1 MTRHTTV
8 HTYRCPAPRRMGALG
23 LTGLFFGVLAAAV
36 GGFALLTLLRPQVL
50 EQPRRLALALQSGL
64 SRAGA
69 GVQAAVEDAGGR
81 LQLAAQ
87 APSEAP
93 AAEQPLPAGQ
103 ETAPDQAAE
112 TEQADQTGQAAAP
125 SGTVELQLQNP
136 ELPNGCEATS
146 LAMLLTAA
154 GCPADKLDLAECLP
168 RQDFWVDGSGVRNG
182 PDPAEAYAG
191 DPASASGGW
200 YCLEAPAAQAGNT
213 WARWVGSSVQVT
225 AVSGLSRA
233 ELEQYLQAG
242 TPVAAWVTR
251 DYAPVERTTRYGW
264 QLPDGSWYYP
274 CDNLHCVVVA
284 GMADGC
290 YQVADPLDGWQ
301 QVDSGTFWASFS
313 AMGSRAL
320 IAQE

>member
-1 MTRHTTV
+1 MEVYISFLRKKLEHLRSAVKIKTI
-8 HTYRCPAPRRMGALG
+8 RM
-23 LTGLFFGVLAAAV
+23 V
-36 GGFALLTLLRPQVL
+36 G
-50 EQPRRLALALQSGL
+50 
-64 SRAGA
+64 
-69 GVQAAVEDAGGR
+69 
-81 LQLAAQ
+81 
-87 APSEAP
+87 
-93 AAEQPLPAGQ
+93 
-103 ETAPDQAAE
+103 
-112 TEQADQTGQAAAP
+112 
-125 SGTVELQLQNP
+125 
-136 ELPNGCEATS
+136 
-146 LAMLLTAA
+146 
-154 GCPADKLDLAECLP
+154 
-168 RQDFWVDGSGVRNG
+168 
-182 PDPAEAYAG
+182 
-191 DPASASGGW
+191 

-213 WARWVGSSVQVT
+213 WARWAGSSVQVT

-301 QVDSGTFWASFS
+301 QVDSGTFWVSFS